1 MFWGGQNHLVYIG
14 DSRVRQLYL
23 SARTWA
29 EAGGEQPGG
38 DHREVGGAL
47 RLLWVLQ
54 HRLHADS
61 LGEL

>member
-1 MFWGGQNHLVYIG
+1 MFSPCVGDGSYEVELVEAEAE
-14 DSRVRQLYL
+14 VQLP
-23 SARTWA
+23 

-47 RLLWVLQ
+47 RLLWLLQ